1 MPYTAVDV
9 TDVEPLRGGEHGL
22 RQMRR
27 ALGVSAFGINYISLP
42 PNSKSK
48 EHDESTSGQEE
59 VYVILS
65 GGGVFEIDDEEQNLV
80 PGRWIFVTPGSTRQI
95 RSNDEGITYLCAGAV
110 PGGPYV
116 ARDPF

>member
-9 TDVEPLRGGEHGL
+9 ADVEPRRGGEHGL

-27 ALGVSAFGINYISLP
+27 ALGVSALGINYISLP
-42 PNSKSK
+42 PNSEGP
-48 EHDESTSGQEE
+48 EHDESTTGQEE

-65 GGGVFEIDDEEQNLV
+65 GDGVLRVAGDELPLV
-80 PGRWIFVTPGSTRQI
+80 PGRWIFVAPGTPRQVV
-95 RSNDEGITYLCAGAV
+95 SGDEGVAWLCAGAV
-110 PGGPYV
+110 PGGAYV